1 MSIQMNN
8 EASLLWG
15 DICCLH
21 DDEVVVDEE
30 VVGDEVVVD
39 EEEVVDEEVDVDEE
53 VVGEEVVDVDEEVVD
68 EEFENESDFSSIS
81 KELEFKTVVS
91 RKRKNKNVQIKEDII
106 EESQTKTIVCKSVHE
121 QRECDYGSKCKFAH
135 FIDEISVNECSF
147 GDFCKKVKYSN
158 KKDYYFNTNSSHPC
172 AFIHPFEKFKNF
184 YVRNCLKERP
194 EQKEPSFKCTKLCQ
208 YILDNVKCEK
218 KICDYAHRIDE
229 LNISPCHFGE
239 QCFNI
244 NKCGSEYGNNSSEKI
259 CIFLHPD
266 ETLKNYE
273 RRIMPTKKRKH
284 QNIND
289 CEPEQKKPKL
299 IHKEIILE
307 EEKITITAPAHKATE
322 ILKILIDNGISNINL
337 VTY

>member
-1 MSIQMNN
+1 MSIQIKNN
-8 EASLLWG
+8 ASLLWG
-15 DICCLH
+15 DICCGYEQEVA
-21 DDEVVVDEE
+21 DEEVVVDEE
-30 VVGDEVVVD
+30 Y
-39 EEEVVDEEVDVDEE
+39 
-53 VVGEEVVDVDEEVVD
+53 
-68 EEFENESDFSSIS
+68 ENESDFSSIS
-81 KELEFKTVVS
+81 KELEFQTVVS
-91 RKRKNKNVQIKEDII
+91 RKRKNKNVQKKEDVI
-106 EESQTKTIVCKSVHE
+106 EESETKTIVCKSVHE
-121 QRECDYGSKCKFAH
+121 QRECDYASKCKFAH
-135 FIDEISVNECSF
+135 FIDEITINECSY

-158 KKDYYFNTNSSHPC
+158 KKDYYYNTNSSQPC
-172 AFIHPFEKFKNF
+172 TFIHPFEKFENF
-184 YVRNCLKERP
+184 YARNGLKERP
-194 EQKEPSFKCTKLCQ
+194 EKKEPSFKCTKLCQ
-208 YILDNVKCEK
+208 CILDNVKCEK
-218 KICDYAHRIDE
+218 KICNYAHSIDE

-244 NKCGSEYGNNSSEKI
+244 NRCDSEYGNNSSEKI

-273 RRIMPTKKRKH
+273 RRIMPTKKRKN

-299 IHKEIILE
+299 INKEIH